1 MYYAL
6 IHSYLRYG
14 IAVWGN
20 ATANILKPLQTIVNK
35 ALRIMTF
42 APFGRIDLE
51 PIYKEL
57 YILDVKDTF
66 ILETSKFM
74 FKLKKGLLPV
84 SIGDYFGDSQTENR
98 IIPYNLRNRDRPR
111 LISTRLSSSENT
123 IRIRGERVWN
133 YIPEIVTNTSFQT
146 FKRLIKYALIEL

>member
-1 MYYAL
+1 MLADYQVHEHLFTNKMYKQCRIL
-6 IHSYLRYG
+6 TGLLSTCHR
-14 IAVWGN
+14 AV
-20 ATANILKPLQTIVNK
+20 
-35 ALRIMTF
+35 RIMTF

-98 IIPYNLRNRDRPR
+98 TIPYNLRNRDRPR

-133 YIPEIVTNTSFQT
+133 SIPEIVTNTSFQT

>member
-1 MYYAL
+1 
-6 IHSYLRYG
+6 
-14 IAVWGN
+14 
-20 ATANILKPLQTIVNK
+20 
-35 ALRIMTF
+35 
-42 APFGRIDLE
+42 
-51 PIYKEL
+51 
-57 YILDVKDTF
+57 
-66 ILETSKFM
+66 M